1 MSHRNIVIGRIII
14 KFDELRKLKNYIFLN
29 RGPKS
34 YKGEFI
40 LGEELGNF
48 QFKTQIEMDKFIA
61 KSDSLSDSIFY
72 GIIQQYPLND
82 PIAKTTL
89 EGIYN
94 QMYEL
99 LIFFINLIK
108 NPDERYEY
116 YETYRKRN
124 FLTVMNEL
132 IYKLET
138 EVSGFYERPEEDWVY
153 EGSVVSTN
161 NNVNKPKMGLLPRG
175 MPYVEPTF
183 LLDPNMEN
191 SNKISL
197 IIKGHKEKYEAQ
209 QERERQERE
218 GSVRERRERE
228 RRVRERRERL
238 IGPDNQPRGTPLNGK
253 ARTGSNRT
261 IANNLRSRR
270 AANRSRANRSA
281 ANRSANRS
289 ANRNGTRF

>member
-1 MSHRNIVIGRIII
+1 MSYSNRVIGRIII

-108 NPDERYEY
+108 KPDERYEY
-116 YETYRKRN
+116 YESYRKRN
-124 FLTVMNEL
+124 FLTVMDEL

-138 EVSGFYERPEEDWVY
+138 EVSGFYERPEEDWVL
-153 EGSVVSTN
+153 EGDVVSTS

-175 MPYVEPTF
+175 MPYVEPTL

-209 QERERQERE
+209 QERERKERE

-238 IGPDNQPRGTPLNGK
+238 IGPDNQPRGTPLNGR
-253 ARTGSNRT
+253 ATVGANRRR
-261 IANNLRSRR
+261 ANNLRSRR
-270 AANRSRANRSA
+270 AANSRA
-281 ANRSANRS
+281 ANRTANSRA

>member
-1 MSHRNIVIGRIII
+1 MSYRNIVIGRIII
-14 KFDELRKLKNYIFLN
+14 KFEELRKLKNYIFLN
-29 RGPKS
+29 RDLNS

-40 LGEELGNF
+40 LGKELGKF
-48 QFKTQIEMDKFIA
+48 QFKTPIDMDRFIA

-72 GIIQQYPLND
+72 GIIQQYPLNV
-82 PIAKTTL
+82 PIVQEKL
-89 EGIYN
+89 EEIYK

-108 NPDERYEY
+108 TPYERYEY
-116 YETYRKRN
+116 YKTYRKRN
-124 FLTVMNEL
+124 FLTVMDKL

-161 NNVNKPKMGLLPRG
+161 NNVNKPKRGLLPRG

-209 QERERQERE
+209 QERERQ
-218 GSVRERRERE
+218 VRERRERE
-228 RRVRERRERL
+228 RQERELRERERRERL
-238 IGPDNQPRGTPLNGK
+238 RGPDNQPRGTPLKGI
-253 ARTGSNRT
+253 ARVGTNRT
-261 IANNLRSRR
+261 RANNLRSRR
-270 AANRSRANRSA
+270 AANRSSKRSA
-281 ANRSANRS
+281 ANRS
-289 ANRNGTRF
+289 GTSF

>member
-1 MSHRNIVIGRIII
+1 MSYKNIVIGRIII
-14 KFDELRKLKNYIFLN
+14 KFEKLRKLKNYIFLN
-29 RGPKS
+29 RGLKS

-40 LGEELGNF
+40 LGEELGIF
-48 QFKTQIEMDKFIA
+48 LFKTQTEMDKFIA
-61 KSDSLSDSIFY
+61 KSDSLTDSIFY

-82 PIAKTTL
+82 PIVQESL
-89 EGIYN
+89 VNIYE

-108 NPDERYEY
+108 TPDERYEFY
-116 YETYRKRN
+116 RTYRKRN
-124 FLTVMNEL
+124 FLTVMDEL

-138 EVSGFYERPEEDWVY
+138 EVSGFYERPEEDLVY
-153 EGSVVSTN
+153 EGAVVSTK
-161 NNVNKPKMGLLPRG
+161 NNVNNPKTGLLPRG
-175 MPYVEPTF
+175 MPYVEPTL

-218 GSVRERRERE
+218 GIVRERRERE
-228 RRVRERRERL
+228 RRERERRERL
-238 IGPDNQPRGTPLNGK
+238 RGPDNQPRGTPLNG
-253 ARTGSNRT
+253 
-261 IANNLRSRR
+261 R
-270 AANRSRANRSA
+270 ATVGANRRRTNRRS

-289 ANRNGTRF
+289 AANRRAENRSGTSF